1 MMTYTQKHFGR
12 RDLLAGSAVAASGVL
27 WSPPAPAQ
35 TEARKPPLT
44 LDMVMEFVSKSH
56 ADLARVKDL
65 VRQEPMLARATWD
78 WGAGDWETG
87 LGAASHMGRRDI
99 AEFLI
104 ERGARID
111 TFTVCMLGDL
121 PAAKALLVAFPE
133 MHKTPG
139 PHGIPLLSHA
149 IVGKKPS
156 FAVFQLLLDHG
167 ADVNAKTWRGG
178 TPLMQAVSADEADMV
193 RLLLDRGADVSV
205 RNENGTTALDIA
217 RKKNAA
223 RIVAMLDKV

>member
-1 MMTYTQKHFGR
+1 MMTHMQKQFRR
-12 RDLLAGSAVAASGVL
+12 RDVLAASAAAGVL
-27 WSPPAPAQ
+27 WSPSASAQ
-35 TEARKPPLT
+35 TEARKPPLS
-44 LDMVMEFVSKSH
+44 LELVQEFVSKSH
-56 ADLARVKDL
+56 ADLARVKEL
-65 VRQEPMLARATWD
+65 ANQEPMLVRASWD

-121 PAAKALLVAFPE
+121 PAAKALLTAFPE

-139 PHGIPLLSHA
+139 PHGIPMLSHA

-156 FAVFQLLLDHG
+156 FGVFQLLIAHG

-178 TPLMQAVSADEADMV
+178 TPLMQAVSAGEADMV
-193 RLLLDRGADVSV
+193 RMLLDRGADVSV
-205 RNENGTTALDIA
+205 KSMDGMTALDIA
-217 RKKNAA
+217 RKRNAA
-223 RIVAMLDKV
+223 QILAMLEKG